1 MPFSLPGRWCFFLC
15 FLPLFCSGIAVILKR
30 RQESTVSLNTLPWHT
45 HTPKRLFTNPM
56 HLNSVVGKGSFY
68 FKFEYCACCLG
79 SLGNFHFWSSLENT
93 RRIKAEESR
102 WEVRSGGGGRWQ
114 GLMPLEWMGRMGD
127 RGAAL
132 GCVMRPNTDVLA
144 GHRRGGG
151 QVCRQQ
157 ARGPVLLGRIQSDR
171 WYWHSQCHHRKE
183 SKFWSPVQCTDTE
196 VWITCCI
203 LEGL

>member
-45 HTPKRLFTNPM
+45 HTPKILFTNPM

-114 GLMPLEWMGRMGD
+114 GLMPLEWVGRMGD
-127 RGAAL
+127 RPRRCPGLCDAAQRWCPRGSPERRWAGLQTAGQRSGPL
-132 GCVMRPNTDVLA
+132 GQNSKWQVVLTF
-144 GHRRGGG
+144 
-151 QVCRQQ
+151 
-157 ARGPVLLGRIQSDR
+157 PVSP
-171 WYWHSQCHHRKE
+171 
-183 SKFWSPVQCTDTE
+183 SKGE
-196 VWITCCI
+196 
-203 LEGL
+203 